1 MFGFLKHDQLPTFQS
16 EARCMQIFVKMIS
29 GKTLTLV
36 VEPSDTVESVKAK
49 IQIEAGIPPDDQ
61 RLIFARKELKDG
73 QILSDYTIQNDSILH
88 LEPRL

>member
-1 MFGFLKHDQLPTFQS
+1 
-16 EARCMQIFVKMIS
+16 MQIFVKMIS

-73 QILSDYTIQNDSILH
+73 QTLSDYTIQNDSILVP
-88 LEPRL
+88 EPRL